1 MTRQRLMIAI
11 VALSAVAL
19 TGGPAPALVPTGLAD
34 KQDVRE
40 TKMVKLKLP
49 GMV

>member
-1 MTRQRLMIAI
+1 MTRQWFVVGA

-19 TGGPAPALVPTGLAD
+19 TAGPSAALVPTGLAD

>member
-1 MTRQRLMIAI
+1 MTRQRFLVGI
-11 VALSAVAL
+11 VALSAMA
-19 TGGPAPALVPTGLAD
+19 ALVPAGLAD

-49 GMV
+49 AMV

>member
-1 MTRQRLMIAI
+1 MSRQRFMIGV

-19 TGGPAPALVPTGLAD
+19 AGAPAPALVATGLAA

>member
-1 MTRQRLMIAI
+1 MTRQRLLVGV

-19 TGGPAPALVPTGLAD
+19 AGGPAPVLVPTALAD

-49 GMV
+49 AMV